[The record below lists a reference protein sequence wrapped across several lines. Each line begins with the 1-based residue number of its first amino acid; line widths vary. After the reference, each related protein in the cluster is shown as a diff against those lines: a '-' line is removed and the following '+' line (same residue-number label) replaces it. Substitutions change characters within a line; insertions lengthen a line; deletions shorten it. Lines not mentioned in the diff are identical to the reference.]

1 MILELL
7 HSLPEFKKKF
17 EKTIKRIKAG
27 IITATAFFCGVLLYF
42 IITEFTK
49 SGRYEVMWNLELE
62 KQKALTAYNKGKY
75 EEAKNIIFKVMQDE
89 EYKYDS
95 WCHYMLGLIYY
106 HQDNKQK
113 ALESL
118 KTAQQLGIYE
128 PLPRLHTINLI
139 KALSQ

>member
-1 MILELL
+1 
-7 HSLPEFKKKF
+7 
-17 EKTIKRIKAG
+17 
-27 IITATAFFCGVLLYF
+27 
-42 IITEFTK
+42 
-49 SGRYEVMWNLELE
+49 
-62 KQKALTAYNKGKY
+62 
-75 EEAKNIIFKVMQDE
+75 
-89 EYKYDS
+89 
-95 WCHYMLGLIYY
+95 MLGLIYY